1 MQVTTMGI
9 DLAKQVF
16 QVHGIDT
23 RGTVVLKKRLTRSAL
38 HTFMANLPPC
48 RVGMEVCGSANYWS
62 RRFRAYG
69 HDVRLMGP
77 QFVKPYVKS
86 NKNDCNDAEA
96 ICEAVSRPTMRFVA
110 PKTVAQQDMQGL
122 HRIRQRLVQS
132 RTALINQIR
141 GLLAEYGVTIPQQ
154 AAQLRRRL
162 PSILEDPANELTS
175 LGREIFGDLARE
187 LAELKA
193 RILHVEARIKHL
205 FAENDVCQRLAQ
217 VEGVGP
223 LIATAMVASVSDPH
237 AFKNGRQ
244 LAAWLGLVPRQQS
257 SGNNTQR
264 LLGISK
270 RGDRY
275 LRTLLI
281 HGARAV
287 VAHAPAKQDS
297 RSRWIVEI
305 QRRRGTNRTCV
316 AVANKNARILWA
328 LMAKGGMYRQVA

>member
-16 QVHGIDT
+16 QVHGVDT
-23 RGTVVLKKRLTRSAL
+23 HGAVVLKKRLTRSAL

-48 RVGMEVCGSANYWS
+48 RVGMEVCGGANYWS

-69 HDVRLMGP
+69 HDVRLMSP

-96 ICEAVSRPTMRFVA
+96 ICEAVSRPTMRFVV
-110 PKTVAQQDMQGL
+110 PKTVAQQDLQGL

-132 RTALINQIR
+132 RTALINQTR
-141 GLLAEYGVTIPQQ
+141 GLLAEYGITVPQQ
-154 AAQLRRRL
+154 VAQLRRRL
-162 PSILEDPANELTS
+162 PIVLDDPTNELTP
-175 LGREIFGDLARE
+175 LGRELFADLARE
-187 LAELKA
+187 LASLNE
-193 RILHVEARIKHL
+193 RIRQVEARIKHL
-205 FAENDVCQRLAQ
+205 FAENEVCQRLAQ

-223 LIATAMVASVSDPH
+223 LIATAVVASVSDPR

-244 LAAWLGLVPRQQS
+244 LAAWLGLVPRQRS
-257 SGNNTQR
+257 SGNTQR

-281 HGARAV
+281 HGARSV
-287 VAHAPAKQDS
+287 VARAPAKTDT

-328 LMAKGGMYRQVA
+328 LMAKGERYRRVA

>member
-1 MQVTTMGI
+1 
-9 DLAKQVF
+9 
-16 QVHGIDT
+16 
-23 RGTVVLKKRLTRSAL
+23 
-38 HTFMANLPPC
+38 
-48 RVGMEVCGSANYWS
+48 
-62 RRFRAYG
+62 
-69 HDVRLMGP
+69 
-77 QFVKPYVKS
+77 
-86 NKNDCNDAEA
+86 
-96 ICEAVSRPTMRFVA
+96 MRFVA

-141 GLLAEYGVTIPQQ
+141 GLLAEYDITIPQQ

-205 FAENDVCQRLAQ
+205 FAESDVCQRLAQ

>member
-23 RGTVVLKKRLTRSAL
+23 HGAVVLKKRLTRSAL

-48 RVGMEVCGSANYWS
+48 RVGMEVSGGANYWS

-69 HDVRLMGP
+69 HDVRLMSP

-110 PKTVAQQDMQGL
+110 PKTVAQQDLQGL
-122 HRIRQRLVQS
+122 HRI
-132 RTALINQIR
+132 
-141 GLLAEYGVTIPQQ
+141 
-154 AAQLRRRL
+154 
-162 PSILEDPANELTS
+162 
-175 LGREIFGDLARE
+175 
-187 LAELKA
+187 
-193 RILHVEARIKHL
+193 
-205 FAENDVCQRLAQ
+205 CQRLAH
-217 VEGVGP
+217 VNGVGP
-223 LIATAMVASVSDPH
+223 LIATAMVAAVSDPH

-244 LAAWLGLVPRQQS
+244 LAAWLGLVPRQRS
-257 SGNNTQR
+257 SGNTHR

-287 VAHAPAKQDS
+287 VARAPAKTDS

-328 LMAKGGMYRQVA
+328 LMAKGEPYRQVA